1 MSQLHSSDEDDDED
15 LIDHK
20 LTGGTYKLRDSR
32 YFCYQNLITLSFGTP
47 LSFFIIWLYL

>member
-1 MSQLHSSDEDDDED
+1 MADSSCNDNRGNMSQLHSTDEDDDED

-32 YFCYQNLITLSFGTP
+32 YFSQQNHP
-47 LSFFIIWLYL
+47 